1 MKKKVSVLLLDV
13 KIIKNEINEN
23 VPVIRKNK
31 GKQSSF
37 KLIYTKQNMFALNL
51 EWPVEECVFLF

>member
-23 VPVIRKNK
+23 FPVIRKNK

-37 KLIYTKQNMFALNL
+37 KLIYTKQKLFALNL

>member
-37 KLIYTKQNMFALNL
+37 KLIYTKQKMFALNL